1 MNKLQL
7 KSNIFLSITAVI
19 WGFAFVAQK
28 IGANYIGAFTFNGVR
43 FALGG
48 LSLIPLI
55 LYFNKEQANNTQRS
69 GSLINALPGGI
80 AAGCALFFAASLQQ
94 VGIAYTSAG
103 KAAFITGL
111 YIVLVPVIGVILKHK
126 IHIST
131 WIGGILAVTGLF
143 FISVTERF
151 TVGTGDL
158 LELAGAVFWAV
169 HILSIDYF
177 TKKADVL
184 KLSFVQFITCSIL
197 SIMAAAIFEDTT
209 FYGLSKAMGAILF
222 GGIFSVGIAFTLQV
236 VGQKHSKPSHAAII
250 LSMESVFAAIA
261 GIFILNESLG
271 VRGYLGCFLM
281 LGGMLLSQAKNF
293 RSSTS

>member
-19 WGFAFVAQK
+19 WGVAFVAQK

-43 FALGG
+43 FALGS
-48 LSLIPLI
+48 LSLIPVI
-55 LYFNKEQANNTQRS
+55 IYFNKEQGNNTQRS

-94 VGIAYTSAG
+94 VGISYTSAG

-111 YIVLVPVIGVILKHK
+111 YIVIVPVIGVILKHK

-177 TKKADVL
+177 TKKANVL

-197 SIMAAAIFEDTT
+197 STMAAAIFEDITL
-209 FYGLSKAMGAILF
+209 YGLNKAMGAILF
-222 GGIFSVGIAFTLQV
+222 GGIFSVGIAYTLQV

-250 LSMESVFAAIA
+250 LSMESVSAAIA

-271 VRGYLGCFLM
+271 ARGCLGCFLM
-281 LGGMLLSQAKNF
+281 FGGMLLSQAKNF
-293 RSSTS
+293 SSSTG